1 VASSP
6 AASPSDFKL
15 HFMQKEEN
23 LISHARETAEQ
34 TVMPVLLAISVC
46 HLLNDTLQSLISA
59 IYPIVKESFHLSFL
73 QIGFITFT
81 FQCTASLLQP
91 CVGFYTDRNP
101 RPYSLAV
108 GMIFSLVGVVLL
120 AFAWGYAW
128 LLVAVGLLGI
138 GSAIFHPESSRLAR
152 LASGGR
158 HGFAQSLFQVGGNAG
173 SSFGPLLAALVITSR
188 GQRSILAFS
197 VLALAATAVLFKVCG
212 WYENHLFELKN
223 KPAPRHIPPVSRKIA
238 IISLGILVV
247 LTFSKYIY
255 LVSLTSYYT
264 FYLINKF
271 HVSVEASQLYLFVFL
286 FAVAAGTIIGGP
298 LGDRFGRKY
307 VIWFSILGVAPFTL
321 LLPHVSLFWT
331 AVLTVIIGVLLA
343 SAFPA
348 IIVYAT
354 ELVPGNV
361 GMISGL
367 FFGMAFGFAGIGSA
381 ALGELADYTSI
392 IFVFKVC
399 AWLPLIGL
407 LTAFLPHIE
416 SGRKSVGAANGKSPS

>member
-1 VASSP
+1 
-6 AASPSDFKL
+6 
-15 HFMQKEEN
+15 MQKEEN
-23 LISHARETAEQ
+23 FISHARETVEQ

-59 IYPIVKESFHLSFL
+59 IYPIVKDSFHLSFT

-101 RPYSLAV
+101 KPYSLAV
-108 GMIFSLVGVVLL
+108 GMIVSLIGILLL
-120 AFAWGYAW
+120 AFAWQYSFI
-128 LLVAVGLLGI
+128 LVSVGLLGI

-173 SSFGPLLAALVITSR
+173 SSFGPLLAALVITGH
-188 GQRSILAFS
+188 GQRSIAAFS
-197 VLALAATAVLFKVCG
+197 ALALAAAVVLFKVCR
-212 WYENHLFELKN
+212 WYKNHLFQLKH
-223 KPAPRHIPPVSRKIA
+223 KPRVTHRSPVPRRTLYL
-238 IISLGILVV
+238 SLGILVA

-255 LVSLTSYYT
+255 LVSLSSYYT
-264 FYLINKF
+264 FYLIDKF
-271 HVSVEASQLYLFVFL
+271 HVSVAASQLYLFLFL
-286 FAVAAGTIIGGP
+286 FAVAAGTFMGGP
-298 LGDRFGRKY
+298 LGDHFGRKY
-307 VIWFSILGVAPFTL
+307 VIWGSILGVAPFTL
-321 LLPHVSLFWT
+321 LLPHVNLFWT
-331 AVLTVIIGVLLA
+331 AFLTVIIGLILA
-343 SAFPA
+343 SAFSA
-348 IIVYAT
+348 ILVYAT

-381 ALGELADYTSI
+381 ALGEVADYTSI
-392 IFVFKVC
+392 VFVFKVC

-407 LTAFLPHIE
+407 LTAFLPNIE
-416 SGRKSVGAANGKSPS
+416 RADLARGRAAAPPPEP